1 MSRRKTERLLNLV
14 ICLLAARRYL
24 SKDEIRRAVPGYAA
38 SDEAF
43 ERAFERDK
51 EDLREMGVPVA
62 TGTNDPLFDDEPGY
76 RIPRDA
82 YALPDVSFAPDEMA
96 VLALAARAW
105 QQASLA
111 GAASSALLKLQAYGV
126 ETDEIAIAGIDP
138 RVDTDEAAFLP
149 LWQAVRDRRPV
160 RFDYRRPGRDVQSRD
175 VEPWGIVSW
184 HGRWY
189 LVGNDLDRGADR
201 VFRVSRITG
210 DVVAYGPA
218 GSVVVPPGV
227 DVRGAASRAASAG
240 APTGTAT
247 LRVRPGAAGFLR
259 RQATRSSTSTDGT
272 AGMAGTA
279 GADGTAGTAG
289 WDVLSVPMSDPGLLA
304 DALVGLGAA
313 VVVLDPPVLR
323 EAVLRRLTAVLD
335 GAPAGSAA

>member
-24 SKDEIRRAVPGYAA
+24 SKDEIRRSVPGYAD

-51 EDLREMGVPVA
+51 EDLREMGVPVE
-62 TGTNDPLFDDEPGY
+62 TGTNDVLFDDEPGY

-82 YALPDVSFAPDEMA
+82 YALPEVVFAPDEMG

-126 ETDEIAIAGIDP
+126 ETDDIAIAGIDP

-160 RFDYRRPGRDVQSRD
+160 RFSYRRPGQDAAARDVD
-175 VEPWGIVSW
+175 PWGIVSW

-189 LVGNDLDRGADR
+189 LVGHDHDRGAQR

-210 DVVAYGPA
+210 EVTAYGAA
-218 GSVVVPPGV
+218 GSVSVPPGV
-227 DVRGAASRAASAG
+227 DLRGAASRAAAD
-240 APTGTAT
+240 ARTDGTAT
-247 LRVRPGAAGFLR
+247 LRVREGAAGFLR
-259 RQATRSSTSTDGT
+259 RQAASTVP
-272 AGMAGTA
+272 
-279 GADGTAGTAG
+279 ADGHPG
-289 WDVLSVPMSDPGLLA
+289 WDRVEVPLADPGLLA
-304 DALVGLGAA
+304 DALCGLGSA

-323 EAVLRRLTAVLD
+323 EAVLRRLRGVLAEEP
-335 GAPAGSAA
+335 GAAT